1 MEIVYNPYLILLSVA
16 VAIMASYA
24 ALNLAYSI
32 TQAFGKTQLAWLFGG
47 SLAMGTGIWSMHFIG
62 MQAFEMP
69 NMEMGYDIRL
79 MTLSVI
85 VAIIGSLLALY
96 VVSRPTVHSKSIIW
110 GGFSMAAA
118 ISGMHYI
125 GMYSMRLPARL
136 EWNYFLVAL
145 SIAIAVVAS
154 CGALT
159 IAARLRNE
167 PDRFITLLF
176 ASTIMGSAISGMHYT
191 GMLAATFVHDQSALV
206 KESDLLMT
214 SSLTMATVSTTLL
227 VLGIALGGS
236 IGQRVL
242 ASRQKKSENIIV
254 SNEEKYRV
262 LVEAIKDYAI
272 FMLDPQGFI
281 TTWNRGAEHITGYSL
296 QDIVGKHVSTL
307 YTKEGSPSEIADVEL
322 STVIRTG
329 HFEGEALRK
338 KKDGSTFWANII
350 LDPLLDEE
358 GKLTGF
364 SKVIRDVTEFKNVTE
379 RNRFANEELEKRVQ
393 ERTLALQERESQL
406 RIITNSMPVMVA
418 QLDKNERFLFANNFF
433 CDWFQRSH
441 DEIMK
446 ENFRTLLG
454 EDRYPDNKTYIDK
467 ALAGETVNFEKN
479 SHSGTRQSILNIT
492 LIPALNSNNEAN
504 GFIVLAA
511 DVSNYKRI
519 EDELKTA
526 KIEAEVAN
534 ETKSA
539 FLANMSHE
547 IRTPLGAVIGFS
559 ELLAEDNISPAERA
573 HTIEIIKRNGRLV
586 STIIN
591 DILDLSK
598 VEAGKMEIERVSIN
612 LMETVN
618 DIAALLNLE
627 ATGKGIQLN
636 VYSDPL
642 IPKSIKTDPTRL
654 RQILFNVVGNA
665 IKFTQKGS
673 VNVKIGRGSDP
684 TQIEFT
690 IQDTG
695 TGIAAEQA
703 KRLFSPFTQAD
714 VTTTRKFGGTGLGL
728 VLSKKLANALGG
740 DAQLTQSQLGTGSTF
755 IITIEHGQSDDK
767 FLANAQTDEN
777 RPAKVQTPRNF
788 DKVGELTGQTILV
801 VDDSPD
807 NLALVKWILKMA
819 GANVVTANNGR
830 EGIEKAISE
839 NVSTVLMDLQMPG
852 MDGYEATRELRK
864 QGFIRPIIALTA
876 HAMKEE
882 RKRCLE
888 SGFNEHITKPIDKK
902 NLIQLLS
909 ELPS

>member
-1 MEIVYNPYLILLSVA
+1 M
-16 VAIMASYA
+16 
-24 ALNLAYSI
+24 
-32 TQAFGKTQLAWLFGG
+32 
-47 SLAMGTGIWSMHFIG
+47 
-62 MQAFEMP
+62 
-69 NMEMGYDIRL
+69 
-79 MTLSVI
+79 
-85 VAIIGSLLALY
+85 
-96 VVSRPTVHSKSIIW
+96 
-110 GGFSMAAA
+110 
-118 ISGMHYI
+118 
-125 GMYSMRLPARL
+125 
-136 EWNYFLVAL
+136 
-145 SIAIAVVAS
+145 
-154 CGALT
+154 
-159 IAARLRNE
+159 
-167 PDRFITLLF
+167 
-176 ASTIMGSAISGMHYT
+176 
-191 GMLAATFVHDQSALV
+191 
-206 KESDLLMT
+206 
-214 SSLTMATVSTTLL
+214 
-227 VLGIALGGS
+227 
-236 IGQRVL
+236 
-242 ASRQKKSENIIV
+242 
-254 SNEEKYRV
+254 
-262 LVEAIKDYAI
+262 
-272 FMLDPQGFI
+272 
-281 TTWNRGAEHITGYSL
+281 
-296 QDIVGKHVSTL
+296 
-307 YTKEGSPSEIADVEL
+307 
-322 STVIRTG
+322 
-329 HFEGEALRK
+329 
-338 KKDGSTFWANII
+338 
-350 LDPLLDEE
+350 
-358 GKLTGF
+358 
-364 SKVIRDVTEFKNVTE
+364 
-379 RNRFANEELEKRVQ
+379 
-393 ERTLALQERESQL
+393 
-406 RIITNSMPVMVA
+406 
-418 QLDKNERFLFANNFF
+418 
-433 CDWFQRSH
+433 
-441 DEIMK
+441 
-446 ENFRTLLG
+446 
-454 EDRYPDNKTYIDK
+454 
-467 ALAGETVNFEKN
+467 
-479 SHSGTRQSILNIT
+479 
-492 LIPALNSNNEAN
+492 
-504 GFIVLAA
+504 
-511 DVSNYKRI
+511 SNYKRI

-559 ELLAEDNISPAERA
+559 ELLAKDNISPAERA

-618 DIAALLNLE
+618 NIAALLNLE

-684 TQIEFT
+684 AQIEFT

-728 VLSKKLANALGG
+728 VLSKTFANALGG
-740 DAQLTQSQLGTGSTF
+740 DAQLAQSQLGTGSTF
-755 IITIEHGQSDDK
+755 IITIEHEQTDDK
-767 FLANAQTDEN
+767 FLANTQTDEN

-839 NVSTVLMDLQMPG
+839 NVSTVLMDLQMPE